1 MAGCVHR
8 NDEAHLPGSHRAA
21 DVVSGLVQAWLAPST
36 VLDVGCGAG
45 AFLDAFRARGCTE
58 VHGLDGPW
66 SPLAGRRPDVGLV
79 DFEHDPAEQWEARRP
94 RSHYDLVLSLEVAE
108 HLQPELADA
117 FTEFLCR
124 SAGSIVFSAA
134 IPLQGGQ
141 HHVNEQWPGYWISRF
156 AAHGFAPFDILRLAL
171 WEREEVPAWYRQN
184 ILLFF
189 RGAIPPRVREEGERL
204 ALRRLHQP
212 MGLVHP
218 DVYGRRLGRILLALT
233 RPHRFLALLARE
245 RRTGV
250 RETPRLR

>member
-1 MAGCVHR
+1 MSDYRHR
-8 NDEAHLPGSHRAA
+8 NYEAYAEGSRRAA
-21 DVVSGLVQAWLAPST
+21 VVISDILQRWLAPST
-36 VLDVGCGAG
+36 LLDVGCGPG
-45 AFLDAFRARGCTE
+45 TFLDPFRAQGCTV
-58 VHGLDGPW
+58 VHGMDGRW
-66 SPLAGRRPDVGLV
+66 SPLAGKRADVALV
-79 DFEHDPAEQWEARRP
+79 DFASDPPDRWAAARPLP
-94 RSHYDLVLSLEVAE
+94 RYDLVLSLEVAE
-108 HLQPELADA
+108 HVRPALADA
-117 FTEFLCR
+117 FLAFL
-124 SAGSIVFSAA
+124 AGSGDTIAFSAA

-171 WEREEVPAWYRQN
+171 WERREVPAWYRQN

-189 RGAIPPRVREEGERL
+189 RGEIPPRVREEGERL

-212 MGLVHP
+212 MALVHP
-218 DVYGRRLGRILLALT
+218 DFYERRLGRILLALS